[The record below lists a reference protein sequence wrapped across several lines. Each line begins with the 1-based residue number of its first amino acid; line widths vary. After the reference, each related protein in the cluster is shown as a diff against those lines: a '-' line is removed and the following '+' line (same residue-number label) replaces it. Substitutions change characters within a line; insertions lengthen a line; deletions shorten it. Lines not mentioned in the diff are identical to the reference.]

1 MSLKTAR
8 LKYNPHLVEYVSNNM
23 DWTPKKKYV
32 EKMCDFIENRG
43 VLHTYTNE
51 NLISYFKTL
60 KTTFKL
66 FDRYSKNF
74 EKKDIMQYK
83 TFDEFIDSIENYIN
97 EFTPLKVRKM
107 SKVEGKLNPGVFLG
121 QFGDYDLIKIESF
134 QDASAYS
141 GFCPWCITKSKN
153 TYTQYTSNERQFFFL
168 IKKEYEK
175 YKNIPGDNS
184 PFDDYG
190 LSMLAIRIFK
200 DGYVEVTTRWNH
212 LYSFDKKKVDNID
225 FVVNLVGDKEIKQ
238 FLFSKLEEDEQN
250 FKEIVKIVK
259 LRLKVGVEYKDIFNS
274 LYKPHNGY
282 CIVGLNDKENL
293 LNINTDEFITE
304 EWYDEVYQH
313 YDINNQFLLK
323 VKLNKKVNL
332 LSSDGKILLEQWYSD
347 INRMKN
353 YFIINDSNKLYNS
366 VDFNGNFLNEKWF
379 TSYDKPESNSIAF
392 LRIKYGTQIEYLNEN
407 GILMIRK

>member
-1 MSLKTAR
+1 
-8 LKYNPHLVEYVSNNM
+8 
-23 DWTPKKKYV
+23 
-32 EKMCDFIENRG
+32 
-43 VLHTYTNE
+43 
-51 NLISYFKTL
+51 LI
-60 KTTFKL
+60 
-66 FDRYSKNF
+66 
-74 EKKDIMQYK
+74 
-83 TFDEFIDSIENYIN
+83 
-97 EFTPLKVRKM
+97 
-107 SKVEGKLNPGVFLG
+107 
-121 QFGDYDLIKIESF
+121 
-134 QDASAYS
+134 
-141 GFCPWCITKSKN
+141 
-153 TYTQYTSNERQFFFL
+153 
-168 IKKEYEK
+168 
-175 YKNIPGDNS
+175 
-184 PFDDYG
+184 
-190 LSMLAIRIFK
+190 
-200 DGYVEVTTRWNH
+200 
-212 LYSFDKKKVDNID
+212 KKKVDNID
-225 FVVNLVGDKEIKQ
+225 FVVNLVGDKEIKR
-238 FLFSKLEEDEQN
+238 FLFSKLEEDEHN

-282 CIVGLNDKENL
+282 CIVGLNEKENL

-332 LSSDGKILLEQWYSD
+332 LSSDGKLLLEQWYSD